1 MIEHL
6 TQAQW
11 PGGVKQSVFDHP
23 PPPRTRSCRSIWISD
38 LHLGTRRC
46 RARELLEFLEQHE
59 ADNLYLVGDIV
70 DGWVMG
76 PTWHW
81 SREQGAV
88 VEKIT
93 AWHRLGV
100 RVTFLPGNHDEL
112 STDLAQALLGPIPIA
127 TDLIHRTAEGRRML
141 VIHGH
146 QFDGSLNPNR
156 LLGMMGTQAYQAALR
171 IDGWCNGER
180 LKEGDGTA
188 AMTAGLKDRL
198 NRAVRYLTDFGDR
211 AVYQTARRRRA
222 DGVICGHTHKA
233 QVRQVGPIRYINDG
247 DWVKSCTALIE
258 DHDGVLRL
266 LERAPERGGWVE
278 HHAAAMVES

>member
-6 TQAQW
+6 TDGQW
-11 PGGVKQSVFDHP
+11 PGAVKLPAFNCAQ
-23 PPPRTRSCRSIWISD
+23 PPRTRSCRSIWISD

-46 RARELLEFLEQHE
+46 KARELLEFLEQYE
-59 ADNLYLVGDIV
+59 AENLYLVGDIV

-127 TDLIHRTAEGRRML
+127 TELLHRTAEGRRML

-156 LLGMMGTQAYQAALR
+156 LLGMMGTQAYHAALR
-171 IDGWCNGER
+171 IDGWCNTER
-180 LKEGDGTA
+180 VKGRATL
-188 AMTAGLKDRL
+188 MTACVKDRI
-198 NRAVRYLTDFGDR
+198 NRTVRYLTDFGDR
-211 AVYQTARRRRA
+211 VVYKTARRHRA

-266 LERAPERGGWVE
+266 LERAAHGGWVE
-278 HHAAAMVES
+278 DQAAAAVES

>member
-1 MIEHL
+1 MIDHL
-6 TQAQW
+6 TEAPP
-11 PGGVKQSVFDHP
+11 PGGIKQLRFNHG

-46 RARELLEFLEQHE
+46 KARELLEFLQQHE
-59 ADNLYLVGDIV
+59 AENLFLVGDIV

-81 SREQGAV
+81 SWEQGAV

-100 RVTFLPGNHDEL
+100 RVTFLPGNHDAL

-127 TDLIHRTAEGRRML
+127 TDLVHRTAEGRRML

-156 LLGMMGTQAYQAALR
+156 LLGMMGTQAYHAALR
-171 IDGWCNGER
+171 IDGWCDAER
-180 LKEGDGTA
+180 VRSRATL
-188 AMTAGLKDRL
+188 MTAWVKDRI
-198 NRAVRYLTDFGDR
+198 NRTVRYLTDFGDR
-211 AVYQTARRRRA
+211 VVYQTARRYRA

-266 LERAPERGGWVE
+266 LERAPADGGWVE
-278 HHAAAMVES
+278 HQAAAAVES

>member
-6 TQAQW
+6 TDGQW
-11 PGGVKQSVFDHP
+11 PGAVKLPAFNCA

-46 RARELLEFLEQHE
+46 KARELLEFLEQYE
-59 ADNLYLVGDIV
+59 AENLYLVGDIV

-127 TDLIHRTAEGRRML
+127 TELIHRTAEGRRML

-156 LLGMMGTQAYQAALR
+156 LLGMMGTQAYHAALR
-171 IDGWCNGER
+171 IDGWCNTER
-180 LKEGDGTA
+180 VRGRATL
-188 AMTAGLKDRL
+188 MTACVKDRI
-198 NRAVRYLTDFGDR
+198 NRTVRYLTDFGDR
-211 AVYQTARRRRA
+211 VVYKSARRHRA

-266 LERAPERGGWVE
+266 LERAAERGGWVE
-278 HHAAAMVES
+278 HQAAAAVES

>member
-1 MIEHL
+1 M
-6 TQAQW
+6 
-11 PGGVKQSVFDHP
+11 
-23 PPPRTRSCRSIWISD
+23 
-38 LHLGTRRC
+38 
-46 RARELLEFLEQHE
+46 
-59 ADNLYLVGDIV
+59 
-70 DGWVMG
+70 
-76 PTWHW
+76 
-81 SREQGAV
+81 
-88 VEKIT
+88 
-93 AWHRLGV
+93 

-156 LLGMMGTQAYQAALR
+156 LLGMMGTQAYHAALR
-171 IDGWCNGER
+171 IDGWCNAER
-180 LKEGDGTA
+180 VRGRATL
-188 AMTAGLKDRL
+188 MTTCVKDRI
-198 NRAVRYLTDFGDR
+198 NRTVRYLTDFGDR
-211 AVYQTARRRRA
+211 VVYQTARKRRA

-266 LERAPERGGWVE
+266 LEPAPEHGGWVE
-278 HHAAAMVES
+278 HQPAAAAVES

>member
-1 MIEHL
+1 MYEHL
-6 TQAQW
+6 TPAQW
-11 PGGVKQSVFDHP
+11 PGGVKQSLLNRSPQP
-23 PPPRTRSCRSIWISD
+23 PVRSCRSIWISD

-46 RARELLEFLEQHE
+46 KAIELLEFLERHE
-59 ADNLYLVGDIV
+59 TGNLYLVGDIV

-88 VEKIT
+88 AKKIS

-112 STDLAQALLGPIPIA
+112 SIDLAQALLGPIPIA
-127 TDLIHRTAEGRRML
+127 TELIHRTADGRRML

-146 QFDGSLNPNR
+146 QFDGSFNPNR
-156 LLGMMGTQAYQAALR
+156 LLGLMGTQAYHAALR
-171 IDGWCNGER
+171 IDGWCNAER
-180 LKEGDGTA
+180 GRESRGA
-188 AMTAGLKDRL
+188 AAINAGLKDRL
-198 NRAVRYLTDFGDR
+198 NRMVRYVTDFGDR
-211 AVYQTARRRRA
+211 AVYQTARERRA
-222 DGVICGHTHKA
+222 DGIICGHTHKP

-258 DHDGVLRL
+258 DHDGTLRL
-266 LERAPERGGWVE
+266 LERPPGDRGWVE
-278 HHAAAMVES
+278 READAAVES